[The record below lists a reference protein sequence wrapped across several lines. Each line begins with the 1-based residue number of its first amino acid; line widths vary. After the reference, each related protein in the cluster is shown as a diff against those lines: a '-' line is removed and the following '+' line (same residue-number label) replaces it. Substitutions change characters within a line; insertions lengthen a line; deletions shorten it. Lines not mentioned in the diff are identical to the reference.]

1 MLIFTNGK
9 TILFG
14 VAAVDEDY
22 DYVGVDDDKND
33 DDDDDDDVR

>member
-1 MLIFTNGK
+1 MLIVTNGK
-9 TILFG
+9 TILFV

-33 DDDDDDDVR
+33 DDVRWW